1 MNKIEEIK
9 KQLQVLIEEE
19 QYTVARLQESLLQNN
34 TTEDHV
40 INFTSLALQIKEA
53 TAQIKAWK
61 RAIFFVDKINKEQG

>member
-1 MNKIEEIK
+1 MNKIEEII

-19 QYTVARLQESLLQNN
+19 QYTVARLQESLSQNN

>member
-1 MNKIEEIK
+1 MNKIEQII

-19 QYTVARLQESLLQNN
+19 QYTVARLQESLSQNN